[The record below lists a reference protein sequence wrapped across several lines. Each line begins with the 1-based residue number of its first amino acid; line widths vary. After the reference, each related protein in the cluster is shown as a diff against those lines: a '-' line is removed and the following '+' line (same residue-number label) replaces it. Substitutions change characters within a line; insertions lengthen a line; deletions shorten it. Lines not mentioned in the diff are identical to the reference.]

1 MFRKLAFTLLFPDD
15 VQTVI
20 IGQNPTAMRT
30 RWSLI
35 VWCVWFL
42 AGLNMARAQIL
53 TNALQVRSL
62 SAAQASRSLPVQLEA
77 VVTYYNRWSHGDL
90 VVQDETDAIYVETSG
105 RSLEVNAGDRVFIKG
120 NTEPGAFAPVIKLD
134 ALTVIRPEKLRA
146 ARPVTVEEFISGQE
160 DCRRVQL
167 IGIVRAARIDP
178 ALEPS
183 RLILDV
189 AGSASRF
196 SVYVL
201 RYSAE
206 EASGLVDAAVR
217 VTGVGLPYTNRRRQA
232 FNVRLM
238 VNGSAD
244 VQVERPPAED
254 PFGLPVQSLGALL
267 QFSPEGSS
275 KHRIH
280 VRGVVTHHEIGEG
293 IYVQEH
299 DRGLFLR
306 TAEKKAVNPGDHLD
320 VVGFAAMGDYNPI
333 LEDVAWR
340 ILGKR
345 PVPPAERL
353 TAESLL
359 NGNYDGQLVSVRAS
373 LRDRLRRPDH
383 EVLILHADNTLF
395 QAQVPIVE
403 NQNASFAIGSEVQL
417 TGVCTVRLG
426 QGGRFVFGGK
436 PESFRLL
443 LRGMEDVVVL
453 VRPSWWTLP
462 RVRLV
467 LGLVIVTFLLALLW
481 GLMLARKNKLLRE
494 HIAARSKA
502 EQELQQ
508 AHDELE
514 IRVEERSRQLEE
526 QIGARH
532 EAEADFKAVLR
543 ERNRLAS
550 ELHDTL
556 EQGLTGIALQLEAA
570 SATSE
575 RSVQQSFKHVE
586 TARLLVR
593 QSQSE
598 VRRSVWDLKSQFLE
612 HRGLAGAFGEVA
624 RQLTEGTNITAAVEV
639 KGTPVP
645 LPDTI
650 EKNLFRIGQEAV
662 TNAVKHAVPRAIDIT
677 VDYSASHVVLRVKDD
692 GKGFDLSEHA
702 TSGAGHFG
710 LVGMRERAKRIGGK
724 LEIDSS
730 PGRGAIISIIVIRNE
745 AAALQIQ
752 KS

>member
-1 MFRKLAFTLLFPDD
+1 
-15 VQTVI
+15 
-20 IGQNPTAMRT
+20 
-30 RWSLI
+30 

-42 AGLNMARAQIL
+42 AGLNSAQAQIL

-62 SAAQASRSLPVQLEA
+62 SAEQAARSLPVQLEA
-77 VVTYYNRWSHGDL
+77 VVTYYNRWSSGDL
-90 VVQDETDAIYVETSG
+90 IIQDETDGIYVETSE
-105 RSLEVNAGDRVFIKG
+105 LAPDVNAGDRVQIKG
-120 NTEPGAFAPVIKLD
+120 NTGPGAFAPVIKVG
-134 ALTVIRPEKLRA
+134 ALTIIRHEKLIT
-146 ARPVTVEEFISGQE
+146 ARPVTVEEFVSGQE

-167 IGIVRAARIDP
+167 SGIVRAARIDSTLAP
-178 ALEPS
+178 P

-189 AGSASRF
+189 AGAASRF

-201 RYSAE
+201 RYTPE

-238 VNGSAD
+238 VNDSED
-244 VQVERPPAED
+244 IQIERRPAED
-254 PFGLPVQSLGALL
+254 PFGLPVQSLGTLL

-293 IYVQEH
+293 VYIQEQ
-299 DRGLFLR
+299 DRSLFLR
-306 TAEKKAVNPGDHLD
+306 TAEKKGVRTGDYLD

-333 LEDVAWR
+333 LEDVVWR
-340 ILGKR
+340 VLGNQ
-345 PVPPAERL
+345 PVPLAEL
-353 TAESLL
+353 LSPESLL
-359 NGNYDGQLVSVRAS
+359 NGNYDGQLVSIRAS
-373 LRDRLRRPDH
+373 LRDRLRRPGQ
-383 EVLILHADNTLF
+383 EILVLQAGDTLC
-395 QAQVPIVE
+395 QAQIPIAA
-403 NQNASFAIGSEVQL
+403 NQNASFAVGSEVQL
-417 TGVCTVRLG
+417 TGVCKVHLG

-443 LRGMEDVVVL
+443 LRGVEDVVVL

-462 RVRLV
+462 RVRLF
-467 LGLVIVTFLLALLW
+467 LGLTVATFFLALVW
-481 GLMLARKNKLLRE
+481 GLMLARKNKLLHE

-502 EQELQQ
+502 EQDLQQ

-526 QIGARH
+526 QIGARR
-532 EAEADFKAVLR
+532 EVEADFKAVLR

-570 SATSE
+570 SAASE
-575 RSVQQSFKHVE
+575 SSVHQSLKHVE
-586 TARLLVR
+586 VARVLVR

-598 VRRSVWDLKSQFLE
+598 VRRSVWDLKSQVLE
-612 HRGLAGAFGEVA
+612 QRNLAGAFKEIA
-624 RQLTEGTNITAAVEV
+624 KQLTQGTNIAATVEV

-645 LPDTI
+645 LPDSI

-662 TNAVKHAVPRAIDIT
+662 TNALKHAAPRAIEII
-677 VDYSASHVVLRVKDD
+677 VEYSASHVVLKVSDD
-692 GKGFDLSEHA
+692 GKGFEASEQLNSA
-702 TSGAGHFG
+702 AGHFG
-710 LVGMRERAKRIGGK
+710 LVGMRERAKRIGAR
-724 LEIDSS
+724 LEIESS
-730 PGRGAIISIIVIRNE
+730 PGRGALISIIVVRNQ

-752 KS
+752 KA